1 MTDALAE
8 RCARALH
15 VLAPDGT
22 LLAGGRASLFVL
34 ERIGFPRL
42 ARLLRRRPLV
52 WAVEWGYRLVAR
64 NRGFFARFLFRRE

>member
-22 LLAGGRASLFVL
+22 PLAGGRASLFVL

-42 ARLLRRRPLV
+42 AGLLRRRPLV

-64 NRGFFARFLFRRE
+64 HRGFFALFLFRKE